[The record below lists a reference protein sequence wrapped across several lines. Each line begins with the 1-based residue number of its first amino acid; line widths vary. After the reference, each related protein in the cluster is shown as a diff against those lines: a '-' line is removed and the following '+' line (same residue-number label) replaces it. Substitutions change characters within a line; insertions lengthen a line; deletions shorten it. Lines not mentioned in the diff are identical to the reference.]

1 MVKTKKLIKATVA
14 KGKTLL
20 KKKTTTTAK
29 KSSADSTAKTAK
41 TVKAVKTADE
51 NKATKI
57 ICIDYPMANETVYCG
72 HYCFRLGS
80 LKEVPYM
87 RVSVN
92 GGPWQDCRRANG
104 YWWFDWWNFQT
115 GSFTLEAS
123 SEYEGKTIKTAKRKF
138 KVTL

>member
-1 MVKTKKLIKATVA
+1 MAKTKKLIKATVA

-20 KKKTTTTAK
+20 KKKTTSTVK
-29 KSSADSTAKTAK
+29 KSEAQTSAKTAK
-41 TVKAVKTADE
+41 AVKTVKTEDT
-51 NKATKI
+51 KASKI
-57 ICIDYPMANETVYCG
+57 ICIDYPTANETVYCG

-87 RVSVN
+87 RVSIN

-123 SEYEGKTIKTAKRKF
+123 SEYEGKTVKTAKRKF